1 MKIQVIQSI
10 LVNSKH
16 VNKDEQ
22 IEVDE
27 KVGEYLIS
35 INRAIAIKVKEEIK
49 KEEDIVN
56 LINKET
62 NREKSIKK
70 NTRVKKVEENSESE

>member
-35 INRAIAIKVKEEIK
+35 INRAIKVDKVVK
-49 KEEDIVN
+49 KEEDVVN

>member
-35 INRAIAIKVKEEIK
+35 INRAIEVKEEIK

>member
-16 VNKDEQ
+16 VNKYEQ

-35 INRAIAIKVKEEIK
+35 INRAIKVKEEIK

>member
-16 VNKDEQ
+16 INKDEQ

-35 INRAIAIKVKEEIK
+35 INRAIKVKEEIK